1 MSIITD
7 GTVPTEAR
15 ILNTGERFGFDT
27 RAHLQKAVDQAKKR
41 NFQDVLIVDADAHHV
56 GELDSFKDMI
66 KYLED
71 PVMRYH
77 ALHGEHQRLAIPMFG
92 GPQRQSVAG
101 RLLRYRVEHLEKP
114 DAGEEHIP
122 MDVTFFRREMQS
134 IGIDYQ
140 VVFPTPMLS
149 LGMHPDPQVEVA
161 LSWAYSRWL
170 TEEILPHEPRLKTM
184 IYMPFNDPEQS
195 LRFVRYFGDK
205 PGVVGFMVTSARYRP
220 VHDNVYMPIYRELEE
235 RGLTLGFHAI
245 YHQQERVFEG
255 MNKFL
260 SVHALGFLLYQMV
273 HMINFVVN
281 GIPERFPKLKI
292 LWIEQGLA
300 MMPFLMQRLD
310 NEYMMRTSEAPL
322 LKKKPSEYM
331 RENFFYTTQ
340 PMEDGNL
347 EALELTMKM
356 INAETQLLFS
366 SDYPHWDFN
375 LPSMIWDLPF
385 LSEPQ
390 KRRILGENAKA
401 LFEL

>member
-1 MSIITD
+1 MSIVTD
-7 GTVPTEAR
+7 GAVPTDAR

-27 RAHLQKAVDQAKKR
+27 RAHLQKAVEQARKR
-41 NFQDVLIVDADAHHV
+41 NFQDILIVDADAHHV

-71 PVMRYH
+71 PVMRYN

-114 DAGEEHIP
+114 DPGEEQVP

-134 IGIDYQ
+134 IGFDYQ

-149 LGMHPDPQVEVA
+149 LGMHPDPQIEVA

-300 MMPFLMQRLD
+300 MIPFLMQRLD

-331 RENFFYTTQ
+331 RESFFYTTQ

-347 EALELTMKM
+347 EALALTMKM
-356 INAETQLLFS
+356 INADTQLLFS

-385 LSEPQ
+385 LNETQ

-401 LFEL
+401 LFDL